1 MSRGQR
7 GTDLDDTLDQVE
19 ARYAQAQE
27 AVVGYS
33 PEAAAALLDEC
44 EVLLDT
50 LADRAADA
58 PRALEFRA
66 RILITRSWTAFEQH
80 GHAVGLTALE
90 AAITQARAI
99 DRRDL
104 LALCHM
110 QAASMLARSGDLTGS
125 LAWMARA
132 AANAE
137 LLPLRDQVRLA
148 LNRGTLASRLMEL
161 DTADTELERGAELAR
176 SAGEAAFE
184 FMALHNRGYVQFLRG
199 DLPAA
204 LALMTRAD
212 AMTVEVSRSV
222 SELDRARVLLEAGLH
237 DDAAHSLRTAHGLA
251 LAEGTGQDLAEI
263 ELDQARTALL
273 LGDAERA
280 ARTAALARRH
290 FRERS
295 AGPWRRQALLVELEA
310 RAYAGRDPLATARLA
325 GWLAQ
330 IATHHGEVDVSTRA
344 YLLVADVLS
353 RSSAY
358 PASAAEAVAAQS
370 SAAEADRA
378 VESDQAVEAVAAVEA
393 DAQRERARTAY
404 RYAAPLRRSA
414 SLATR
419 LHLHYVGAQL
429 ALPGNAPRA
438 SRILRRAAED
448 LAAATARASSL
459 DLRTALAIHSGRLS
473 ELDLDLAMATGSAA
487 SVFAR
492 TERWRAVS
500 ERVPLVRPPRDP
512 QAAALLTRLRRVRE
526 DLRGA
531 PPADRPALRGQATDL
546 ERQLRALDWSGA
558 ASVAEGSAAGLP
570 APAPAARHDALRP
583 ISHATAMRAVRERDA
598 TVVSYFLHR
607 HTLCALVLT
616 PRGSRLLRLAE
627 RDTVSTAVRRV
638 IADAEALALPT
649 PGPMRA
655 VVEGSLHESLAA
667 LERLV
672 LGPVTAQRLVVVPNR
687 LLSSLPWGMLP
698 SRRGLPTTVA
708 RTVTRWAGGVG
719 APPSGAPAR
728 STHPTDGYA
737 VRPGPLRVTAIAGP
751 DLEHADTEVAQVAE
765 IWGGEAVPTTR
776 SNEHVLDAALHS
788 SDLVHLAA
796 HGRHQRQSPLFSSV
810 RLGDGPVFAHELAG
824 PLTSSH
830 VVLSACEV
838 GRATPRA
845 AGDEALGLTAAL
857 LGLGVHSVV
866 AATTRI
872 PDDVAAAAMT
882 AYHRLLHSGLDAA
895 AALATAVEPLPLVA
909 RAFAVFG
916 TDWAA
921 PTLAAQP
928 LPLADRA

>member
-1 MSRGQR
+1 MSRGQQ

-44 EVLLDT
+44 EALLGT
-50 LADRAADA
+50 LADRADDA
-58 PRALEFRA
+58 PRALEFRT

-90 AAITQARAI
+90 AAITQAGAI

-137 LLPLRDQVRLA
+137 VLPLRDQVRLA

-273 LGDAERA
+273 LGDAGRA

-310 RAYAGRDPLATARLA
+310 RGYAGRDPLATARLA

-330 IATHHGEVDVSTRA
+330 IATHHGEADVATRA
-344 YLLVADVLS
+344 NLLVADVLT
-353 RSSAY
+353 RAT
-358 PASAAEAVAAQS
+358 ASQTS
-370 SAAEADRA
+370 TAEADKT
-378 VESDQAVEAVAAVEA
+378 VAAVEA
-393 DAQRERARTAY
+393 DEQRERARTAY
-404 RYAAPLRRSA
+404 LHAAPLRRSA

-429 ALPGNAPRA
+429 ALPGNPQRA

-473 ELDLDLAMATGSAA
+473 ELDLDLAMATGSTA

-531 PPADRPALRGQATDL
+531 PPADRPALRGQASDL

-558 ASVAEGSAAGLP
+558 ASVAEGSAAALP
-570 APAPAARHDALRP
+570 APAVGAKRDPIRP
-583 ISHATAMRAVRERDA
+583 MSHATAMRAVREREA

-607 HTLCALVLT
+607 HTLCALVLS

-627 RDTVSTAVRRV
+627 RDSVVTAVHRV
-638 IADAEALALPT
+638 VADAEALALPT

-655 VVEGSLHESLAA
+655 VIERSLHESLAA

-672 LGPVTAQRLVVVPNR
+672 LGPLTAQRLVVVPNR

-719 APPSGAPAR
+719 APPSSGPSDAPPTDAQP
-728 STHPTDGYA
+728 TDAHPTDRYA
-737 VRPGPLRVTAIAGP
+737 VRPGPLRVIAIAGP
-751 DLEHADTEVAQVAE
+751 DLEHADTEVAQVAA
-765 IWGGEAVPTTR
+765 IWGGEAIPTTR
-776 SNEHVLDAALHS
+776 SNEHVLDAALHG

-824 PLTSSH
+824 PLTTTH

-838 GRATPRA
+838 GRATPR

-895 AALATAVEPLPLVA
+895 AALAAAVEPLPLVA
-909 RAFAVFG
+909 RAFTVFG
-916 TDWAA
+916 SDWSA
-921 PTLAAQP
+921 PRPSAQP
-928 LPLADRA
+928 RQPERS

>member
-1 MSRGQR
+1 
-7 GTDLDDTLDQVE
+7 
-19 ARYAQAQE
+19 
-27 AVVGYS
+27 
-33 PEAAAALLDEC
+33 
-44 EVLLDT
+44 
-50 LADRAADA
+50 
-58 PRALEFRA
+58 
-66 RILITRSWTAFEQH
+66 
-80 GHAVGLTALE
+80 
-90 AAITQARAI
+90 
-99 DRRDL
+99 
-104 LALCHM
+104 
-110 QAASMLARSGDLTGS
+110 
-125 LAWMARA
+125 
-132 AANAE
+132 
-137 LLPLRDQVRLA
+137 
-148 LNRGTLASRLMEL
+148 
-161 DTADTELERGAELAR
+161 
-176 SAGEAAFE
+176 
-184 FMALHNRGYVQFLRG
+184 
-199 DLPAA
+199 
-204 LALMTRAD
+204 MTRAD

-273 LGDAERA
+273 LGDAGRA

-310 RAYAGRDPLATARLA
+310 RGYAGRDPLATARLA

-330 IATHHGEVDVSTRA
+330 IATHHGEADVATRA
-344 YLLVADVLS
+344 NLLVADVLT
-353 RSSAY
+353 RAT
-358 PASAAEAVAAQS
+358 ASQTS
-370 SAAEADRA
+370 TAEADK
-378 VESDQAVEAVAAVEA
+378 AVAAVDA
-393 DAQRERARTAY
+393 DEQRERARTAY
-404 RYAAPLRRSA
+404 RHAAPLRRSA

-429 ALPGNAPRA
+429 ALPGNPQRA

-473 ELDLDLAMATGSAA
+473 ELDLDLAMATGSTA

-531 PPADRPALRGQATDL
+531 PPADRPALRGQASDL

-558 ASVAEGSAAGLP
+558 ASVAEGSAAALP
-570 APAPAARHDALRP
+570 APAVGAKRDP
-583 ISHATAMRAVRERDA
+583 IGPMSHATAMRAVREREA

-607 HTLCALVLT
+607 HTLCALVLS

-627 RDTVSTAVRRV
+627 RDSVVTAVHRV
-638 IADAEALALPT
+638 VADAEALALPT

-655 VVEGSLHESLAA
+655 VIERSLHESLAA

-672 LGPVTAQRLVVVPNR
+672 LGPLTAQRLVVVPNR

-719 APPSGAPAR
+719 APPSSGPSDAP
-728 STHPTDGYA
+728 PTDAQPTDRYA

-751 DLEHADTEVAQVAE
+751 DLEHADTEVAQVAA

-776 SNEHVLDAALHS
+776 SNEHVLDAALHG

-824 PLTSSH
+824 PLTTTH

-838 GRATPRA
+838 GRATPR

-895 AALATAVEPLPLVA
+895 AALAAAVEPLPLVA
-909 RAFAVFG
+909 RAFTVFG
-916 TDWAA
+916 SDWSA
-921 PTLAAQP
+921 PRPSAQP
-928 LPLADRA
+928 RQPERS

>member
-1 MSRGQR
+1 MSRGQQ

-44 EVLLDT
+44 EALLGT
-50 LADRAADA
+50 LADRADDA
-58 PRALEFRA
+58 PRALEFRT

-90 AAITQARAI
+90 AAITQAGAI

-137 LLPLRDQVRLA
+137 VLPLRDQVRLA

-273 LGDAERA
+273 LGDAGRA

-310 RAYAGRDPLATARLA
+310 RGYAGRDPLATARLA

-330 IATHHGEVDVSTRA
+330 IATHHGEADVATRA
-344 YLLVADVLS
+344 NLLVADVLT
-353 RSSAY
+353 RAT
-358 PASAAEAVAAQS
+358 ASQTS
-370 SAAEADRA
+370 TAEADKT
-378 VESDQAVEAVAAVEA
+378 VAAVEA
-393 DAQRERARTAY
+393 DEQRERARTAY
-404 RYAAPLRRSA
+404 RHAAPLRRSA

-429 ALPGNAPRA
+429 ALPGNPQRA

-473 ELDLDLAMATGSAA
+473 ELDLDLAMATGSTA

-531 PPADRPALRGQATDL
+531 PPADRPALRGQASDL

-558 ASVAEGSAAGLP
+558 ASVAEGSAAALP
-570 APAPAARHDALRP
+570 APAVGAKRDPIRP
-583 ISHATAMRAVRERDA
+583 MSHATAMRAVREREA

-607 HTLCALVLT
+607 HTLCALVLS

-627 RDTVSTAVRRV
+627 RDSVVTAVHRV
-638 IADAEALALPT
+638 VADAEALALPT

-655 VVEGSLHESLAA
+655 VIERSLHESLAA

-672 LGPVTAQRLVVVPNR
+672 LGPLTAQRLVVVPNR

-719 APPSGAPAR
+719 APPSSGP
-728 STHPTDGYA
+728 SDTPPTDAQPTDRYA
-737 VRPGPLRVTAIAGP
+737 VRPGPLRVIAIAGP
-751 DLEHADTEVAQVAE
+751 DLEHADTEVAQVAA
-765 IWGGEAVPTTR
+765 IWGGEAIPTTR
-776 SNEHVLDAALHS
+776 SNEHVLDAALHG

-824 PLTSSH
+824 PLTTTH

-838 GRATPRA
+838 GRATPR

-895 AALATAVEPLPLVA
+895 AALAAAVEPLPLVA
-909 RAFAVFG
+909 RAFTVFG
-916 TDWAA
+916 SDWSA
-921 PTLAAQP
+921 PRPSAQP
-928 LPLADRA
+928 RQPERS

>member
-1 MSRGQR
+1 MSRGQQ

-44 EVLLDT
+44 EALLGT
-50 LADRAADA
+50 LADRADDA
-58 PRALEFRA
+58 PRALEFRT

-90 AAITQARAI
+90 AAITQAGAI

-137 LLPLRDQVRLA
+137 VLPLRDQVRLA

-273 LGDAERA
+273 LGDAGRA

-310 RAYAGRDPLATARLA
+310 RGYAGRDPLATARLA

-330 IATHHGEVDVSTRA
+330 IATHHGEADVATRA
-344 YLLVADVLS
+344 NLLVADVLT
-353 RSSAY
+353 RAT
-358 PASAAEAVAAQS
+358 ASQTS
-370 SAAEADRA
+370 TAEADKT
-378 VESDQAVEAVAAVEA
+378 VAAVEA
-393 DAQRERARTAY
+393 DEQRERARTAY
-404 RYAAPLRRSA
+404 RHAAPLRRSA

-429 ALPGNAPRA
+429 ALPGNPQRA

-473 ELDLDLAMATGSAA
+473 ELDLDLAMATGSTA

-531 PPADRPALRGQATDL
+531 PPADRPALRGQASDL

-558 ASVAEGSAAGLP
+558 ASVAEGSAAALP
-570 APAPAARHDALRP
+570 APAVGAKRDPIRP
-583 ISHATAMRAVRERDA
+583 MSHATAMRAVREREA

-607 HTLCALVLT
+607 HTLCALVLS

-627 RDTVSTAVRRV
+627 RDSVVTAVHRV
-638 IADAEALALPT
+638 VADAEALALPT

-655 VVEGSLHESLAA
+655 VIERSLHESLAA

-672 LGPVTAQRLVVVPNR
+672 LGPLTAQRLVVVPNR

-719 APPSGAPAR
+719 APPSSGPSDAPPTDAQP
-728 STHPTDGYA
+728 TDAHPTDRYA
-737 VRPGPLRVTAIAGP
+737 VRPGPLRVIAIAGP
-751 DLEHADTEVAQVAE
+751 DLEHADTEVAQVAA
-765 IWGGEAVPTTR
+765 IWGGEAIPTTR
-776 SNEHVLDAALHS
+776 SNEHVLDAALHG

-824 PLTSSH
+824 PLTTTH

-838 GRATPRA
+838 GRATPR

-895 AALATAVEPLPLVA
+895 AALAAAVEPLPLVA
-909 RAFAVFG
+909 RAFTVFG
-916 TDWAA
+916 SDWSA
-921 PTLAAQP
+921 PRPSAQP
-928 LPLADRA
+928 RQPERS

>member
-1 MSRGQR
+1 MSRGQQ

-44 EVLLDT
+44 EALLGT
-50 LADRAADA
+50 LADRADDA
-58 PRALEFRA
+58 PRALEFRT

-90 AAITQARAI
+90 AAITQAGAI

-110 QAASMLARSGDLTGS
+110 QAASMLARGGDLTGS

-137 LLPLRDQVRLA
+137 VLPLRDQVRLA

-273 LGDAERA
+273 LGDAGRA

-310 RAYAGRDPLATARLA
+310 RGYAGRDPLATARLA

-330 IATHHGEVDVSTRA
+330 IATHHGEADVATRA
-344 YLLVADVLS
+344 NLLVADVLT
-353 RSSAY
+353 RAT
-358 PASAAEAVAAQS
+358 ASQTS
-370 SAAEADRA
+370 TAEADKT
-378 VESDQAVEAVAAVEA
+378 VAAVEA
-393 DAQRERARTAY
+393 DEQRERARTAY
-404 RYAAPLRRSA
+404 LHAAPLRRSA

-429 ALPGNAPRA
+429 ALPGNPQRA

-473 ELDLDLAMATGSAA
+473 ELDLDLAMATGSTA

-531 PPADRPALRGQATDL
+531 PPADRPALRGQASDL

-558 ASVAEGSAAGLP
+558 ASVAEGSAAALP
-570 APAPAARHDALRP
+570 APAVGAKRDPIRP
-583 ISHATAMRAVRERDA
+583 MSHATAMRAVREREA

-607 HTLCALVLT
+607 HTLCALVLS

-627 RDTVSTAVRRV
+627 RDSVVTAVHRV
-638 IADAEALALPT
+638 VADAEALALPT

-655 VVEGSLHESLAA
+655 VIERSLHESLAA

-719 APPSGAPAR
+719 APPSSGPSDAPPTDAQP
-728 STHPTDGYA
+728 TDAHPTDRYA
-737 VRPGPLRVTAIAGP
+737 VRPGPLRITAIAGP
-751 DLEHADTEVAQVAE
+751 DLEHADTEVAQVAA

-776 SNEHVLDAALHS
+776 SNEHVLDAALHG

-824 PLTSSH
+824 PLTTTH

-838 GRATPRA
+838 GRATPR

-895 AALATAVEPLPLVA
+895 AALAAAVEPLPLVA
-909 RAFAVFG
+909 RAFTVFG
-916 TDWAA
+916 SDWSA
-921 PTLAAQP
+921 PRPSAQP
-928 LPLADRA
+928 RQPERS

>member
-1 MSRGQR
+1 MSRGQQ

-44 EVLLDT
+44 EALLGT
-50 LADRAADA
+50 LADRADDA
-58 PRALEFRA
+58 PRALEFRT

-90 AAITQARAI
+90 AAITQAGAI

-137 LLPLRDQVRLA
+137 VLPLRDQVRLA

-273 LGDAERA
+273 LGDAGRA

-310 RAYAGRDPLATARLA
+310 RGYAGRDPLATARLA

-330 IATHHGEVDVSTRA
+330 IATHHGEADVATRA
-344 YLLVADVLS
+344 NLLVADVLT
-353 RSSAY
+353 RAT
-358 PASAAEAVAAQS
+358 ASQTS
-370 SAAEADRA
+370 TAEADKT
-378 VESDQAVEAVAAVEA
+378 VAAVEA
-393 DAQRERARTAY
+393 DEQRERARTAY
-404 RYAAPLRRSA
+404 LHAAPLRRSA

-429 ALPGNAPRA
+429 ALPGNPQRA

-473 ELDLDLAMATGSAA
+473 ELDLDLAMATGSTA

-531 PPADRPALRGQATDL
+531 PPADRPALRGQASDL

-558 ASVAEGSAAGLP
+558 ASVAEGSAAALP
-570 APAPAARHDALRP
+570 APAVGAKRDPIRP
-583 ISHATAMRAVRERDA
+583 MSHATAMRAVREREA

-607 HTLCALVLT
+607 HTLCALVLS

-627 RDTVSTAVRRV
+627 RDSVVTAVHRV
-638 IADAEALALPT
+638 VADAEALALPT

-655 VVEGSLHESLAA
+655 VIERSLHESLAA

-672 LGPVTAQRLVVVPNR
+672 LGPLTAQRLVVVPNR

-719 APPSGAPAR
+719 APPSSGPSDAPPTDA
-728 STHPTDGYA
+728 HPTDRYA

-751 DLEHADTEVAQVAE
+751 DLEHADTEVAQVAA

-776 SNEHVLDAALHS
+776 SNEHVLDAALHG

-824 PLTSSH
+824 PLTTTH

-838 GRATPRA
+838 GRATPR

-895 AALATAVEPLPLVA
+895 AALAAAVEPLPLVA
-909 RAFAVFG
+909 RAFTVFG
-916 TDWAA
+916 SDWSA
-921 PTLAAQP
+921 PRPSAQP
-928 LPLADRA
+928 RQPERS

>member
-1 MSRGQR
+1 MSRGQQ

-44 EVLLDT
+44 EALLGT
-50 LADRAADA
+50 LADRADDA
-58 PRALEFRA
+58 PRALEFRT

-90 AAITQARAI
+90 AAITQAGAI

-137 LLPLRDQVRLA
+137 VLPLRDQVRLA

-273 LGDAERA
+273 LGDAGRA

-310 RAYAGRDPLATARLA
+310 RGYAGRDPLATARLA

-330 IATHHGEVDVSTRA
+330 IATHHGEADVATRA
-344 YLLVADVLS
+344 NLLVADVLT
-353 RSSAY
+353 RAT
-358 PASAAEAVAAQS
+358 ASQTS
-370 SAAEADRA
+370 TAEADKT
-378 VESDQAVEAVAAVEA
+378 VAAVEA
-393 DAQRERARTAY
+393 DEQRERARTAY
-404 RYAAPLRRSA
+404 RHAAPLRRSA

-429 ALPGNAPRA
+429 ALPGNPQRA

-473 ELDLDLAMATGSAA
+473 ELDLDLAMATGSTA

-531 PPADRPALRGQATDL
+531 PPADRPALRGQASDL

-558 ASVAEGSAAGLP
+558 ASVAEGSAAALP
-570 APAPAARHDALRP
+570 APAVGAKRDPIRP
-583 ISHATAMRAVRERDA
+583 MSHATAMRAVREREA

-607 HTLCALVLT
+607 HTLCALVLS

-627 RDTVSTAVRRV
+627 RDSVVTAVHRV
-638 IADAEALALPT
+638 VADAEALALPT

-655 VVEGSLHESLAA
+655 VIERSLHESLAA

-719 APPSGAPAR
+719 APPSSGPSDTHPSDA
-728 STHPTDGYA
+728 HPTDAQPTDRYA

-751 DLEHADTEVAQVAE
+751 DLEHADTEVAQVAA

-776 SNEHVLDAALHS
+776 SNEHVLDAALHG

-824 PLTSSH
+824 PLTTTH

-838 GRATPRA
+838 GRATPR

-895 AALATAVEPLPLVA
+895 AALAAAVEPLPLVA
-909 RAFAVFG
+909 RAFTVFG
-916 TDWAA
+916 SDWSA
-921 PTLAAQP
+921 PRPSAQP
-928 LPLADRA
+928 RQPERS

>member
-1 MSRGQR
+1 MSRGQQ

-44 EVLLDT
+44 EALLGT
-50 LADRAADA
+50 LADRADDA
-58 PRALEFRA
+58 PRALEFRT

-90 AAITQARAI
+90 AAITQAGAI

-137 LLPLRDQVRLA
+137 VLPLRDQVRLA

-273 LGDAERA
+273 LGDAGRA

-310 RAYAGRDPLATARLA
+310 RGYAGRDPLATARLA

-330 IATHHGEVDVSTRA
+330 IATHHGEADVATRA
-344 YLLVADVLS
+344 NLLVADVLT
-353 RSSAY
+353 RAT
-358 PASAAEAVAAQS
+358 ASQTS
-370 SAAEADRA
+370 TAEADKT
-378 VESDQAVEAVAAVEA
+378 VAAVEA
-393 DAQRERARTAY
+393 DEQRERARTAY
-404 RYAAPLRRSA
+404 RHAAPLRRSA

-429 ALPGNAPRA
+429 ALPGNPQRA

-473 ELDLDLAMATGSAA
+473 ELDLDLAMATGSTA

-531 PPADRPALRGQATDL
+531 PPADRPALRGQASDL

-558 ASVAEGSAAGLP
+558 ASVAEGSAAALP
-570 APAPAARHDALRP
+570 APAVGAKRDPIRP
-583 ISHATAMRAVRERDA
+583 MSHATAMRAVREREA

-607 HTLCALVLT
+607 HTLCALVLS

-627 RDTVSTAVRRV
+627 RDSVVTAVHRV
-638 IADAEALALPT
+638 VADAEALALPT

-655 VVEGSLHESLAA
+655 VIERSLHESLAA

-672 LGPVTAQRLVVVPNR
+672 LGPLTAQRLVVVPNR

-719 APPSGAPAR
+719 APPSSGPSDAPPTDAQP
-728 STHPTDGYA
+728 TDAHPTDRYA
-737 VRPGPLRVTAIAGP
+737 VRPGPLRVIAIAGP
-751 DLEHADTEVAQVAE
+751 DLEHADTEVAQVAA

-776 SNEHVLDAALHS
+776 SNEHVLDAALHG

-824 PLTSSH
+824 PLTTTH

-838 GRATPRA
+838 GRATPR

-895 AALATAVEPLPLVA
+895 AALAAAVEPLPLVA
-909 RAFAVFG
+909 RAFTVFG
-916 TDWAA
+916 SDWSA
-921 PTLAAQP
+921 PRPSAQP
-928 LPLADRA
+928 RQPERS

>member
-1 MSRGQR
+1 MSRGQQ

-44 EVLLDT
+44 EALLGT
-50 LADRAADA
+50 LADRADDA
-58 PRALEFRA
+58 PRALEFRT

-90 AAITQARAI
+90 AAITQACAI

-137 LLPLRDQVRLA
+137 VLPLRDQVRLA

-273 LGDAERA
+273 LGDAGRA

-310 RAYAGRDPLATARLA
+310 RGYAGRDPLATARLA

-330 IATHHGEVDVSTRA
+330 IATHHGEADVATRA
-344 YLLVADVLS
+344 NLLVADVLT
-353 RSSAY
+353 RAT
-358 PASAAEAVAAQS
+358 ASQTS
-370 SAAEADRA
+370 TAEADKT
-378 VESDQAVEAVAAVEA
+378 VAAVEA
-393 DAQRERARTAY
+393 DEQRERARTAY
-404 RYAAPLRRSA
+404 RHAAPLRRSA

-429 ALPGNAPRA
+429 ALPGNPQRA

-473 ELDLDLAMATGSAA
+473 ELDLDLAMATGSTA

-531 PPADRPALRGQATDL
+531 PPADRPALRGQASDL

-558 ASVAEGSAAGLP
+558 ASVAEGSAAALP
-570 APAPAARHDALRP
+570 APAVGAKRDPIRP
-583 ISHATAMRAVRERDA
+583 MSHATAMRAVREREA

-607 HTLCALVLT
+607 HTLCALVLS

-627 RDTVSTAVRRV
+627 RDSVVTAVHRV
-638 IADAEALALPT
+638 VADAEALALPT

-655 VVEGSLHESLAA
+655 VIERSLHESLAA

-719 APPSGAPAR
+719 APPSSGPSDAPPTDAQP
-728 STHPTDGYA
+728 TDAHPTDRYA
-737 VRPGPLRVTAIAGP
+737 VRPGPLRVIAIAGP
-751 DLEHADTEVAQVAE
+751 DLEHADTEVAQVAA

-776 SNEHVLDAALHS
+776 SNEHVLDAALHG

-824 PLTSSH
+824 PLTTTH

-838 GRATPRA
+838 GRATPR

-895 AALATAVEPLPLVA
+895 AALAAAVEPLPLVA
-909 RAFAVFG
+909 RAFTVFG
-916 TDWAA
+916 SDWSA
-921 PTLAAQP
+921 PRPSAQP
-928 LPLADRA
+928 RQPERS